1 MNRTVNYPAVQA
13 NCQAAGVLSPRTILP
28 LIPPTIQETLV
39 PRRARPPTVHPIAL
53 RELEVKRVADI
64 TPGLRRV
71 TLTGDELD
79 ALTTPEDVDQLEF
92 TSTGFDDDIKLIFAY
107 PGETEPVLPLH
118 KDGGIEFPKERRP
131 LSKSYTVRR

>member
-1 MNRTVNYPAVQA
+1 
-13 NCQAAGVLSPRTILP
+13 
-28 LIPPTIQETLV
+28 
-39 PRRARPPTVHPIAL
+39 
-53 RELEVKRVADI
+53 VKRVADI

-118 KDGGIEFPKERRP
+118 KDCGIKFPKERRP

>member
-1 MNRTVNYPAVQA
+1 M
-13 NCQAAGVLSPRTILP
+13 
-28 LIPPTIQETLV
+28 
-39 PRRARPPTVHPIAL
+39 PRRARSTTVHPIAL

-64 TPGLRRV
+64 APGLRRV

-118 KDGGIEFPKERRP
+118 KDGGIKFPKERRP